1 MKNYTNLF
9 FFLLGFDVRS
19 TSFVVCR
26 VHRFTTYFLLQ
37 LSSCL
42 LALMTLDRARKTLS
56 MLPPLK
62 KAIITIRTTQLL
74 ANDHHTT
81 FSTRAKQSKI
91 LWITC
96 LLILCLLILDS
107 HFFYCTGYQHRT
119 NQKQIVC
126 QSVADNLHCRHY
138 WLVYLWL
145 DAFLYSYLPFFIITI
160 CNVRLIIYLNHQR
173 TRRLLLT
180 SSRIHLSHNHR
191 ITFSVIL
198 MSILFL
204 IFSVPVSFLEQ
215 FEYRF
220 NHYKYFYHYLAIAY
234 LAMYF
239 NHTISFFL
247 FLFGTQFRQSVKE
260 LIWAQSTAQPRTN
273 TTLFALIPK

>member
-1 MKNYTNLF
+1 
-9 FFLLGFDVRS
+9 
-19 TSFVVCR
+19 
-26 VHRFTTYFLLQ
+26 
-37 LSSCL
+37 
-42 LALMTLDRARKTLS
+42 MTLDRARKTLS

-62 KAIITIRTTQLL
+62 KTIINLRRTQVFT
-74 ANDHHTT
+74 NEHHTI

-91 LWITC
+91 LLITC

-119 NQKQIVC
+119 DKNRIVC
-126 QSVADNLHCRHY
+126 QSIAENLHCRRY

-160 CNVRLIIYLNHQR
+160 CNIRLIIYLKQQR
-173 TRRLLLT
+173 RRRLLLT
-180 SSRIHLSHNHR
+180 SSVIRLSHNHR
-191 ITFSVIL
+191 ITCSVIL
-198 MSILFL
+198 MSMLFL

-215 FEYRF
+215 FEYRL
-220 NHYKYFYHYLAIAY
+220 NHYKYFYHFLAGAY
-234 LAMYF
+234 LSMYF

-260 LIWAQSTAQPRTN
+260 LIWEEPRTN